1 MSDNRPLP
9 SLKAWYAST
18 VRPILE
24 SLQPDRATEFDT
36 ELQRIERASLAMKGD
51 FAVCLLGNSGVGKST
66 LLNVMVAGN
75 EAIVPAGGIGPLTAL
90 ALTVRKADSPH
101 FEVQYHSPGM
111 LSRTVF
117 GLEQTLKKEL
127 RGRAAELP
135 SSAIQDSLLI
145 EEEEAKEITE
155 ETTTDE
161 DAAARAREYQKLAQL
176 LVKGNQ
182 DNHADLPYLVDSLR
196 EVLGRKRIWGTKPD
210 PDDQGRI
217 RRLAE
222 ALTNTDAIHLFRL
235 ESSESPAAFRA
246 ALHEHASGFLAPIIR
261 ELTIFWDH
269 PLLDHGVVLV
279 DLPGVGIAGDVY
291 RATTRKWIRERA
303 DAVVLVVDHRG
314 VTESVAELLR
324 TSEFLNRL
332 LYSADEPEG
341 DPILVVAVA
350 KVDEI
355 AEERRSQ
362 DKSLTKRQHFANV
375 CAEARIRIKEQVRTE
390 VESVWASQGAKGEGK
405 LGGEKQRVVEN
416 IIERLEVHPISAIQ
430 YRRLIAKDED
440 DPAFLNE
447 LSESNIPAL
456 VDSLGRISHM
466 RRELITSRFAERCDA
481 FVSHVKAILGA
492 LRAQWQDEGRAEAE
506 SQRLETELADFTS
519 PLRDEFNVRKGQYRA
534 FLKREIPQRI
544 NDLVTNAR
552 QTARDEITA
561 YLRSLRDA
569 HWGTLRASVRRGGTF
584 YGARQINLPHDFAL
598 RFEEPIAEVWGKL
611 ILKDIRKNTRE
622 FGNDCVALVEQVV
635 TWSRQQGARVQPALV
650 EAQRDA
656 IKADAKKLDAVGRD
670 AVAELRD
677 EVKNRLITKIEEPIR
692 RKCKAFVER
701 GDDIGPGVKHRIL
714 ELFDELARDVTQAS
728 AEPAAKIL
736 QELFGEVERDI
747 REALKQYEDPL
758 RNAVEAIVSSET
770 SRLKR
775 SDAQR
780 RKTVLAALAEAF
792 KLPADLII
800 DNPRNAVT
808 SERDIRELREHP

>member
-1 MSDNRPLP
+1 MTDNRSLP
-9 SLKAWYAST
+9 SLKAWYIDE
-18 VRPILE
+18 VRPTLE
-24 SLQPDRATEFDT
+24 SLQPDRASEFDA
-36 ELQRIERASLAMKGD
+36 ELQRIERASLALKGD

-66 LLNVMVAGN
+66 LLNVMVAG
-75 EAIVPAGGIGPLTAL
+75 EESIVPAGGIGPLTAL
-90 ALTVRKADSPH
+90 ALTVRKADSPY
-101 FEVQYHSPGM
+101 FEVQYHSPSR

-127 RGRAAELP
+127 RGRADP
-135 SSAIQDSLLI
+135 VSSSAGQDGLLI
-145 EEEEAKEITE
+145 EEEDAKEIIE

-161 DAAARAREYQKLAQL
+161 NAVLRAREYQKLAQL

-182 DNHADLPYLVDSLR
+182 DNHAELPYLVDSLR
-196 EVLGRKRIWGTKPD
+196 EVLGRKRVWGTNVD
-210 PDDQGRI
+210 SGDQERL

-222 ALTNTDAIHLFRL
+222 ALANTEAIHLFRV
-235 ESSESPAAFRA
+235 ESSESPAAFRTT
-246 ALHEHASGFLAPIIR
+246 LHEHASGFLAPIIR

-291 RATTRKWIRERA
+291 RATTRKWVRERA
-303 DAVVLVVDHRG
+303 EAVVLVVDHRG

-355 AEERRSQ
+355 AEERRAQ

-390 VESVWASQGAKGEGK
+390 VETVWASQRADGDRK
-405 LGGEKQRVVEN
+405 LGEEKQRVVEN

-430 YRRLIAKDED
+430 YRRLLARDED
-440 DPAFLNE
+440 DPAFLND
-447 LSESNIPAL
+447 LAESNIPEL
-456 VDSLGRISHM
+456 VNTLGRIAQR
-466 RRELITSRFAERCDA
+466 RRELIASRFVERCDG
-481 FVSHVKAILGA
+481 FVSHIQAILRA

-506 SQRLETELADFTS
+506 SKRLEAELADFTS

-584 YGARQINLPHDFAL
+584 YGARHINLPHDFAL
-598 RFEEPIAEVWGKL
+598 RFEEPIAEVWGKS
-611 ILKDIRKNTRE
+611 ILKEIRKNTRE
-622 FGNDCVALVEQVV
+622 FGNDCVELVEHVV
-635 TWSRQQGARVQPALV
+635 NWSRQQGARVQPALV

-656 IKADAKKLDAVGRD
+656 IKADAKKLDTVGRD

-692 RKCKAFVER
+692 KKCKAFVER

-714 ELFDELARDVTQAS
+714 DLFDELARDVTQAS

-736 QELFGEVERDI
+736 QDLFGEVEREI
-747 REALKQYEDPL
+747 RDALKQYEDPL
-758 RNAVEAIVSSET
+758 RSAAEAIVSSEKA
-770 SRLKR
+770 RLKR

-780 RKTVLAALAEAF
+780 RKAVLA
-792 KLPADLII
+792 DLDQAIQVI
-800 DNPRNAVT
+800 ESGRPEPVR
-808 SERDIRELREHP
+808 SL